1 VSARRRELA
10 RSRADLDGTLHVLRD
25 NLGRADAMVC
35 ATEHQIE
42 RYTWR
47 AEGEGDEEDEGGD
60 RRLDHMVHL
69 LAAAKE
75 SVRAAVYASGQ
86 LADELARNRRGA

>member
-1 VSARRRELA
+1 MTRARRGG
-10 RSRADLDGTLHVLRD
+10 DVDDKLHVLRD
-25 NLGRADAMVC
+25 NLARADAMVC

-47 AEGEGDEEDEGGD
+47 AEGEDDKDGDGDGDDD
-60 RRLDHMVHL
+60 RRLDHLSQL

-75 SVRAAVYASGQ
+75 AVRAALHAGGQ
-86 LADELARNRRGA
+86 LADDLAKNRRGP